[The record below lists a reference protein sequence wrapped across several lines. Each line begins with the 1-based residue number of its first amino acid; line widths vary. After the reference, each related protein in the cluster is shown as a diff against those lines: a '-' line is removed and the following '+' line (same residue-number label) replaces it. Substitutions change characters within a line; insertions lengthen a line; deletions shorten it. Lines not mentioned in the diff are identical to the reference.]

1 VDWIAGTEDYLLHL
15 VRGLRLL
22 LEAAGAMWIA
32 IGFILTMLGLTVD
45 HLRWRVTSFTRVRLT
60 FGRYLSLA
68 LEFQLASDILSTAIA
83 PTWQEIGKLG
93 ATAVIRTALNYF
105 LTREIGDYR
114 EREQHEGVNYAQQ
127 PKPQEPRKTLGGAD
141 GRLADPGVA

>member
-1 VDWIAGTEDYLLHL
+1 VDWIAGSEDYLLHL

-32 IGFILTMLGLTVD
+32 VGFILTMIGLTID

-105 LTREIGDYR
+105 LTRDIGDYR
-114 EREQHEGVNYAQQ
+114 EREKHEETKYPQKSN
-127 PKPQEPRKTLGGAD
+127 PQEHRKSLGGTD